1 MAKPLAV
8 LQGLSRLLAIPV
20 ESLPV
25 GEPHT
30 DSATARDGA
39 VVGAEPLAPDMC
51 RRIEELVKLRHR
63 AGGRDAGGRRVF
75 VLPFWLTADSA
86 WRARTRSGSILVHVD
101 TAGGRRV
108 TVSGVTDNRRLGSV
122 ALSPRKPEAWRRR
135 CIARTAARI
144 RRDLT
149 LVLGSVASDPAWL
162 SEMAS
167 APEAAERAAIAVW
180 NRFLEAAAVPAG
192 LRIPGFELSVAELL
206 EVRGEQTGN
215 GNREWFAN
223 RWPAAAAALLR
234 GGEAEEMLR
243 RLDGSRAA
251 AAEIATKTFC
261 CNRKQDCERARRMVQ
276 AIPRYRDDRGLAR
289 VLAGCG
295 PLVDVHIRAIVMHA
309 NYDDGSLLARMA
321 QRSQYAREHMALAA
335 AVATNPLFRTSEC
348 RMKVGELIARTLAGS
363 GYDPSEL
370 VPEVVARALVA
381 VSADCLAAY
390 AAARTSDIE
399 ADALEKGVLALGAV
413 MSGPRWRLSPA
424 LLAAFVKRSRAQAA
438 LVYRRETGSGSG
450 DAPWPAPATWRSDEH
465 ASLHG
470 AHLAPLS
477 SADDLRAEG
486 GAMTACLESERFRR
500 SLSLGRLTMFAVR
513 VGQDRATLILRAVDE
528 GGQIVKYRISGLR
541 GPRNEVPGR
550 CCQKAARHLVNRL
563 NAGLPVA
570 APAALSQRRLLI
582 EDTWV
587 NYNLDKH
594 VADERWPLY
603 ASCLPGRFAATSP
616 AAVVGQWSR
625 AG

>member
-370 VPEVVARALVA
+370 VPEGRGQGAGRRFRGLSGRICRRTHIGHRSRCAGEGSACPWRGHVRSPMETVSGSPGRLCETLPGTGGAGVPEGNRERLRRRTVAGAGDMALGRACQSSRGASGASVECRRPTGGGRRDDRVPRKRAVQALVVAGALDHV
-381 VSADCLAAY
+381 
-390 AAARTSDIE
+390 R
-399 ADALEKGVLALGAV
+399 GA
-413 MSGPRWRLSPA
+413 G
-424 LLAAFVKRSRAQAA
+424 
-438 LVYRRETGSGSG
+438 
-450 DAPWPAPATWRSDEH
+450 
-465 ASLHG
+465 
-470 AHLAPLS
+470 
-477 SADDLRAEG
+477 
-486 GAMTACLESERFRR
+486 
-500 SLSLGRLTMFAVR
+500 
-513 VGQDRATLILRAVDE
+513 
-528 GGQIVKYRISGLR
+528 
-541 GPRNEVPGR
+541 
-550 CCQKAARHLVNRL
+550 
-563 NAGLPVA
+563 
-570 APAALSQRRLLI
+570 
-582 EDTWV
+582 
-587 NYNLDKH
+587 
-594 VADERWPLY
+594 
-603 ASCLPGRFAATSP
+603 
-616 AAVVGQWSR
+616 R
-625 AG
+625 AGSRDSDSQGGRRGWPNRQVQNLRPERAAE